1 MKVKAVKMKIF
12 TITKTFA
19 VNLVI
24 ELLRKSILRP
34 MVVTETTRQ
43 RWTSKNYFQH
53 LPSSS

>member
-1 MKVKAVKMKIF
+1 MKIF

-43 RWTSKNYFQH
+43 RRTSKNYFQH